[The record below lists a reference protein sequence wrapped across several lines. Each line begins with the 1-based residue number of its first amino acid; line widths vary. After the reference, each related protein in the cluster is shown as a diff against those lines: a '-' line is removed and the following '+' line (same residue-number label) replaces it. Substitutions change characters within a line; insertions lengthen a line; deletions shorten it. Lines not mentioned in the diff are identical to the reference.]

1 MPDES
6 PTGPLQLHT
15 CASGARARSAHRVWS
30 GDVREWAFSCAS
42 AWRCRAA
49 LHFDCGL
56 SCAQMVESDESGMGL
71 YAALLERWSARSRAQ
86 LQHICAQLHAP
97 EHPLLAKV

>member
-1 MPDES
+1 MKARPAQR
-6 PTGPLQLHT
+6 LQLHT

-30 GDVREWAFSCAS
+30 ADVREWAFSCAS
-42 AWRCRAA
+42 AWRCCAA